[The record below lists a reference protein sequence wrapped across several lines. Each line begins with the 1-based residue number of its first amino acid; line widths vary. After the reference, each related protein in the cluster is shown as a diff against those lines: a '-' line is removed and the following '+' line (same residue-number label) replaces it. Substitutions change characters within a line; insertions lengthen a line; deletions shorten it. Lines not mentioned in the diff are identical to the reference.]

1 MFETSSYVSW
11 SEWTVVSSSRSG
23 RRRRG
28 WSVSESSW
36 SEVGLGARA
45 ADEGSWTDVAS
56 VASAATAASAASA
69 TSAAAGGSGVRP
81 VGGPAVRSVVPAS
94 PGESEDSDVWSEGCY
109 VEAWD
114 RQRVA
119 SHFDEESRYFGFSGR
134 RVWAT
139 LEKSR
144 ESPRLTVS
152 VEGELAPGDMTAFD
166 LLGRS
171 GGRSVSVWERVAADR
186 SGHGRGHT
194 SWSYSPWGVM
204 RRGESASPFFVDPCW
219 RTESALR
226 SVAGRAPT
234 VSVRREKERVEFSLP
249 VVGSVVFRQSKVA
262 ERRAK
267 GFDASRVFELQSAA
281 DAGSIRVRPLGAY
294 EDSREVLKRV
304 GAGACEL
311 IAGKASAPKGH
322 CKAGRV
328 RHAVGLGGAGGRDFF
343 RPDASAL
350 SRRQCLEVDL
360 GRLCVVRAVAT
371 FARAIQTAVFPALA
385 SAWLREQ
392 GLKRWTGPR
401 YLVPTPREE
410 QLGLETE
417 RFFRAFELLFRRHEG
432 EAWASAGVLRGP
444 SNNFEARVCDLRG
457 VRAAGAGGIEARFL
471 RFVPIVEGDISA
483 RGLRVAVFGAREER
497 TTKQERAQ
505 RASSS
510 LDDAAPAPAPAP
522 ATVTYALERWRAPGN
537 VHTLSSSRR
546 MTGCRCCICLGDDK
560 SSTGGGRRRATTQP
574 IADYLARELGADAA
588 AWEDYQHD
596 LADAAADAD
605 MAAWEDYQHDLLAD
619 AAGAGAAAATA
630 ATAAAAATATADVS

>member
-1 MFETSSYVSW
+1 MLKSVMLDDGDDCVSRASW
-11 SEWTVVSSSRSG
+11 GGSEWTVVSSSRRG

-36 SEVGLGARA
+36 SAVSLGDRA
-45 ADEGSWTDVAS
+45 ADEGSWADVAS

-69 TSAAAGGSGVRP
+69 TSRTEMRP
-81 VGGPAVRSVVPAS
+81 VARPAVRSVVPAS
-94 PGESEDSDVWSEGCY
+94 PGKSEDSDVWSEGCY

-114 RQRVA
+114 RPSVA

-139 LEKSR
+139 LEYMR
-144 ESPRLTVS
+144 ESQQLTVS

-166 LLGRS
+166 LLGRG

-186 SGHGRGHT
+186 SGHGRGST
-194 SWSYSPWGVM
+194 FLSYTPWGAAQCC
-204 RRGESASPFFVDPCW
+204 GNASPFFADPCW

-226 SVAGRAPT
+226 AVAGRAPT

-262 ERRAK
+262 ERRAD
-267 GFDASRVFELQSAA
+267 GFDANRVFELQSAW

-294 EDSREVLKRV
+294 EDSREVLERV
-304 GAGACEL
+304 GAGAREL
-311 IAGKASAPKGH
+311 TASQCKASAPKGH

-328 RHAVGLGGAGGRDFF
+328 RHAVGLGAAGRRGFF
-343 RPDASAL
+343 LPDASAL

-360 GRLCVVRAVAT
+360 GRRCVVRAVAT
-371 FARAIQTAVFPALA
+371 SARAIQTAVFPT

-417 RFFRAFELLFRRHEG
+417 RFFRAFELLFRRDEG

-444 SNNFEARVCDLRG
+444 SSNFEARVCDLRG
-457 VRAAGAGGIEARFL
+457 VHAAGAGGIEARFL

-483 RGLRVAVFGAREER
+483 RGLRVAIFGAGEER
-497 TTKQERAQ
+497 ATKPERVQ

-510 LDDAAPAPAPAP
+510 LDDSAPAPAPAP
-522 ATVTYALERWRAPGN
+522 VTVTYALERWRAPGN
-537 VHTLSSSRR
+537 VHTLSSSRA
-546 MTGCRCCICLGDDK
+546 MTGCRCRACCGNDK
-560 SSTGGGRRRATTQP
+560 ATTGGGRRRATTQP

-596 LADAAADAD
+596 L
-605 MAAWEDYQHDLLAD
+605 LAD
-619 AAGAGAAAATA
+619 AATDAAE
-630 ATAAAAATATADVS
+630 AAAAADTVL